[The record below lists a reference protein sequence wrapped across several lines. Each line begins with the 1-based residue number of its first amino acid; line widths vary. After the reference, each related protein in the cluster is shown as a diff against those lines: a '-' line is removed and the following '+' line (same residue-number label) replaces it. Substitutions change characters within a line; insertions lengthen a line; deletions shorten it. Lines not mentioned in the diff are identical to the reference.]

1 MEEQRPW
8 DGSPLIISSL
18 RDSYPPICAIQSSG
32 LCKSL
37 GLDHGGAGFL
47 ERTANG
53 QLWES
58 GQLQMDQIQQKI
70 RIPSDMSI
78 ESLTISLLTS
88 GLSKSLG
95 LDHGGA
101 GFLERKAN
109 GLLWEAGQLQ
119 MDQIQQIF
127 RSPSNMPIESLSISL
142 STAGLCESL
151 GLDHGGA
158 GFLDRA
164 ANGQLWESGQLQ
176 MDQIQQKIRIPSNM
190 SIESLTISL
199 STSGEYPNVHIKAF
213 NYLNNERERS
223 NVITINNKRKR
234 SNVITIT
241 FNLLF
246 ENLENTFVIHVT

>member
-18 RDSYPPICAIQSSG
+18 RDSCPPVCTIQSSG

-78 ESLTISLLTS
+78 ESLTISL
-88 GLSKSLG
+88 
-95 LDHGGA
+95 
-101 GFLERKAN
+101 
-109 GLLWEAGQLQ
+109 
-119 MDQIQQIF
+119 
-127 RSPSNMPIESLSISL
+127 
-142 STAGLCESL
+142 
-151 GLDHGGA
+151 
-158 GFLDRA
+158 
-164 ANGQLWESGQLQ
+164 
-176 MDQIQQKIRIPSNM
+176 
-190 SIESLTISL
+190 

-234 SNVITIT
+234 SNVITPLRYISLIKSKKAILKLI
-241 FNLLF
+241 FSLL
-246 ENLENTFVIHVT
+246 T